1 MLTEFAFTPSIFDE
15 DAHEDKDAWR
25 DQLRE
30 LNSSMFP
37 RTSVWPIVVSNLY
50 AGSWSS
56 HVRRYVERMQDHV
69 AKRYCQS
76 LLTNMERM
84 LVVRPDCRD
93 WPNDDDVEWSREAV
107 AAHQQEP
114 IERII
119 STGATRRALVSDFNM
134 IRSIDE
140 VMDAGFW
147 RGIESDA
154 SPRMVIAEQV
164 KLLRKL
170 CLHSEWIAVINAHG
184 FGSEQDFSLQLLE
197 TAFRRPPGYG
207 PIHGE
212 LHAEA
217 PDVSDVAERSA
228 RQERVAF
235 NMTRNIERSLKAPH
249 KVDLYFWPKLLDR
262 VIVAGNFVKESD
274 GTTRKRPR
282 WGVSMNHVARG
293 SEPNIPPTEWKL
305 LRPESLNEW
314 FRNFVA
320 EDAAGKSPAI
330 NVNTRR

>member
-1 MLTEFAFTPSIFDE
+1 M
-15 DAHEDKDAWR
+15 
-25 DQLRE
+25 
-30 LNSSMFP
+30 
-37 RTSVWPIVVSNLY
+37 
-50 AGSWSS
+50 
-56 HVRRYVERMQDHV
+56 
-69 AKRYCQS
+69 
-76 LLTNMERM
+76 
-84 LVVRPDCRD
+84 
-93 WPNDDDVEWSREAV
+93 
-107 AAHQQEP
+107 
-114 IERII
+114 
-119 STGATRRALVSDFNM
+119 VSDFNM

-197 TAFRRPPGYG
+197 TAFRRPSSFG
-207 PIHGE
+207 PIHVE
-212 LHAEA
+212 LHSEA
-217 PDVSDVAERSA
+217 PDVVDPIQRRASEEKQAD
-228 RQERVAF
+228 
-235 NMTRNIERSLKAPH
+235 NMRPKIQRFLKTPH

-262 VIVAGNFVKESD
+262 VIVAGNFVKESG

-305 LRPESLNEW
+305 LRPESLNDW
-314 FRNFVA
+314 FRKFVA